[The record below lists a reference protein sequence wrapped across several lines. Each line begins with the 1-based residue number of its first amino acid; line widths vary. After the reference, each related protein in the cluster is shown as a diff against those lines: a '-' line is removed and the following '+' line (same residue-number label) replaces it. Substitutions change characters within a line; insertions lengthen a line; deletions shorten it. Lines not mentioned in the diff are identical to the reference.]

1 MNLLIVDDEG
11 MIRRMVY
18 SQLMEMN
25 LGMERID
32 TADSSREARARMAEY
47 MYDIILC
54 DIVMPEENG
63 IQFAK
68 WVLERHPQIKFIF
81 LTAYADINY
90 MKEAISMQ
98 SFDYV
103 LQPISSE
110 ELRGVVERAITQI
123 KIEKKNQ
130 ELISQGRFFAERE
143 DTILD
148 ARVIR
153 YLEGKKEDSGYLQR
167 LITKNSIYAPEDCV
181 YMPVLVQ
188 VQKSQKKLEE
198 IEHPLMRSIYQNIL
212 SELFESLLVSEI
224 VLLEEEENDFFVLM
238 YWQRKRAYTVEKILE
253 RLESFR
259 VLFYK
264 LLQTQ
269 IAVYCGDI
277 CEAENLAEKSRPLFS
292 ALKNNVRRG
301 SRVFHISETEDSI
314 PSRSFEV
321 QIKTWKK
328 LLDEKQFFSFKE
340 SILYYIREGST
351 QSSMNADTMIK
362 MHQQITEL
370 LLVYLVNHQISSDMI
385 FDKSLPYLTYM
396 TSWQDLDKFERAL
409 THITK
414 KMQESSGVP
423 DNRNAV
429 EEATNYIRQN
439 LDRELSV
446 AEIADHVGMNR
457 EYCTKLFKK
466 STGYNLKE
474 YIVNEKMKAAK
485 TLLSTTEL
493 PITLI
498 SSHAGY
504 GNYSNFTR
512 SFKQITGMTPLE
524 YRKQK

>member
-1 MNLLIVDDEG
+1 
-11 MIRRMVY
+11 
-18 SQLMEMN
+18 
-25 LGMERID
+25 
-32 TADSSREARARMAEY
+32 
-47 MYDIILC
+47 
-54 DIVMPEENG
+54 
-63 IQFAK
+63 
-68 WVLERHPQIKFIF
+68 
-81 LTAYADINY
+81 
-90 MKEAISMQ
+90 
-98 SFDYV
+98 
-103 LQPISSE
+103 
-110 ELRGVVERAITQI
+110 
-123 KIEKKNQ
+123 
-130 ELISQGRFFAERE
+130 
-143 DTILD
+143 
-148 ARVIR
+148 
-153 YLEGKKEDSGYLQR
+153 
-167 LITKNSIYAPEDCV
+167 
-181 YMPVLVQ
+181 
-188 VQKSQKKLEE
+188 
-198 IEHPLMRSIYQNIL
+198 MRSIYQNIL

-328 LLDEKQFFSFKE
+328 LLEKSSFSHSKKC
-340 SILYYIREGST
+340 ILYYIREGST

-498 SSHAGY
+498 SSHVGY